1 MPKTSRKNTT
11 PLKNTTTRKNIKS
24 NKNYGITRPKRGGKK
39 SVKRRIKNKTI
50 RRKRKN
56 RKMRGG
62 NDEDKCPI
70 CLEQFSSEKLPR
82 MLHPKYP
89 VNSAPH
95 SVCEQCLTAAGGENQ
110 LPISDERHPL
120 YICPSCRGDHRSFWS
135 HIANPSTLQHYL
147 YLVDYDKIIMDIF
160 NDEQLSK
167 EQKIAKLQQIK
178 NDIIFL
184 KENLEIY
191 VTEADKYEVNKI
203 FEDYIGEQGSINDAI
218 IGLEM
223 EKEHAAREEESKF
236 DETKPAK
243 RGDVLQ
249 PKTGSLARR
258 E

>member
-1 MPKTSRKNTT
+1 MPKST
-11 PLKNTTTRKNIKS
+11 PKNTTTRKNTITR
-24 NKNYGITRPKRGGKK
+24 KNYGMTRPKRGGKK

-56 RKMRGG
+56 RKISGG

-70 CLEQFSSEKLPR
+70 CLEQLSGKNPV

-89 VNSAPH
+89 FNSAPH
-95 SVCEQCLTAAGGENQ
+95 SVCEQCLTDAGGETQ

-120 YICPSCRGDHRSFWS
+120 YHCPSCRGDQRSFWS
-135 HIANPSTLQHYL
+135 HIANPSTLQH

-191 VTEADKYEVNKI
+191 VTETNKYEVNKI
-203 FEDYIGEQGSINDAI
+203 FDYYIGEHGSINDAI

-223 EKEHAAREEESKF
+223 EEEHAAREEESRF